1 MVIRSIN
8 VGSST
13 GAFELLTR
21 FETGQRCNKSSDAG
35 LTQIAGWAVE
45 SIRSSPGRNYAR
57 LRRELR
63 GRQNSFGTI
72 DAMDVTLHRF
82 DDRLYSGGIG

>member
-1 MVIRSIN
+1 
-8 VGSST
+8 
-13 GAFELLTR
+13 
-21 FETGQRCNKSSDAG
+21 
-35 LTQIAGWAVE
+35 
-45 SIRSSPGRNYAR
+45 